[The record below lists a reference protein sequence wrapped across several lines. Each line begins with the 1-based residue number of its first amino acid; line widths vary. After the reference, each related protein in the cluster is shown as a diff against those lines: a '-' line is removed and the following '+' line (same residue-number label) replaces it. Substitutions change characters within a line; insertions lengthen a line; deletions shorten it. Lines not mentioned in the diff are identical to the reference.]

1 MLAADFPTT
10 ARIDASFPADEQA
23 GFAPE
28 VYSATNIQRPTV
40 LGWAFSFVAS
50 PSHAGFRAIL
60 RVPAT
65 PPVDGMTRPVRP
77 CSALSS
83 LETRANFFVVANA
96 GGASACPRASS
107 TPTTPY

>member
-40 LGWAFSFVAS
+40 LGWAFLFHAKSLAIQALRVSRWHRLQEQPVTPIRGMMVGARILEAIPPMEAPPLTLS
-50 PSHAGFRAIL
+50 RVLAGFF
-60 RVPAT
+60 
-65 PPVDGMTRPVRP
+65 
-77 CSALSS
+77 S
-83 LETRANFFVVANA
+83 
-96 GGASACPRASS
+96 GG
-107 TPTTPY
+107 